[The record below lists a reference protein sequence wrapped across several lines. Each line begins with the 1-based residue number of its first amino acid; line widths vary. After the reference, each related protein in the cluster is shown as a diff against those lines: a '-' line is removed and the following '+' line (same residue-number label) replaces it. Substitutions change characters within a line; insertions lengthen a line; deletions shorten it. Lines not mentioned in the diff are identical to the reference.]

1 VFAAWQHENFHPSGY
16 SEKFNQKITS
26 GFGGKRISTN
36 FATVLQVDFLT
47 R

>member
-1 VFAAWQHENFHPSGY
+1 VFTAWQHENFYLSGF

-36 FATVLQVDFLT
+36 FATVLRVDFLT